1 MNMKWKLTLR
11 YVLSIAF
18 VAIFV
23 VILNIVAL
31 ISLTFYNASQNQ
43 NKDKDIAMNGADYYA
58 RKFEH
63 YINVDEDNNLIV
75 NEEGKK
81 SLDKNRLWIQV
92 LDEDSKEVYSY
103 KKPEDVNAKHT
114 PIELINGYK
123 YSSGFG
129 GSSDILAG
137 EKKLKNESYTY
148 LIGFPAGHI
157 TKYVF
162 IMETDTLVKYI
173 KTSINAIIIID
184 FLIAVIFGY
193 IFSKGLTRPIK
204 KIITGVDDLAD
215 GNYDV
220 YYKEKGVY
228 SKVFGK
234 LNSLS
239 DTLKSN
245 ETERT
250 KIEKMRED
258 WIANISHDIKTPLSS
273 IKGYAEVLSDDYE
286 FTNEEISEF
295 ADIINLKADYIKE
308 LVDDLNLTMKLK
320 NSNSIINKEEVNLN
334 SLVKNSVIDIFN
346 DPRYSDRDI
355 EFVDSEKVIK
365 KNLDK
370 TLIKR
375 VINNL
380 IYNAL
385 VHNDENVS
393 IIVSVFEDEKAH
405 IIIKDNGKGINEDE
419 LKYIF
424 ERYYRGTNTG
434 EAHKGSGLGMAIA
447 KEIIVAHGGD
457 IQIRSEVSKGTEIEI
472 IL

>member
-23 VILNIVAL
+23 VILNIIAL
-31 ISLTFYNASQNQ
+31 MSLTFYSASQDKNGHDWHNGVGYYTRNFQ
-43 NKDKDIAMNGADYYA
+43 NYIQIDENDK
-58 RKFEH
+58 
-63 YINVDEDNNLIV
+63 LII

-81 SLDKNRLWIQV
+81 SLDKNNLWVQI
-92 LDEDSKEVYSY
+92 LDKDSKEVYSY
-103 KKPEDVNAKHT
+103 KKPSDVNEKHT

-123 YSSGFG
+123 YSHGFG
-129 GSSDILAG
+129 GHSDILAG
-137 EKKLKNESYTY
+137 QKKLKNESYTY
-148 LIGFPAGHI
+148 LIGFPMRYI
-157 TKYVF
+157 TKYTF
-162 IMETDTLVKYI
+162 IMENDTLIRYI
-173 KTSINAIIIID
+173 RKAIYVIIIID
-184 FLIAVIFGY
+184 FLIAAVFGY
-193 IFSKGLTRPIK
+193 IFSKGLTRPVK

-245 ETERT
+245 EIERV

-273 IKGYAEVLSDDYE
+273 IKGYAEVLSEDYD
-286 FTNEEISEF
+286 FTSEEISEF
-295 ADIINLKADYIKE
+295 ANIINSKADYIKE

-346 DPRYSDRDI
+346 DHRYSDRDI
-355 EFVDSEKVIK
+355 EFIDSEKVIK

-385 VHNDENVS
+385 VHNNEDIS
-393 IIVSVFEDEKAH
+393 ISVKVFEDEKAH

-457 IQIRSEVSKGTEIEI
+457 IQIRSELSKGTEIEI
-472 IL
+472 TL

>member
-31 ISLTFYNASQNQ
+31 ISLTFYSASQNQ
-43 NKDKDIAMNGADYYA
+43 DKDIARNGAGYYV
-58 RKFEH
+58 RKFEQ
-63 YINVDEDNNLIV
+63 YINVDENNNLIL
-75 NEEGKK
+75 NEDGKK
-81 SLDKNRLWIQV
+81 SLDKNGLWIQV

-103 KKPEDVNAKHT
+103 KKPEDVNTKHT

-137 EKKLKNESYTY
+137 EKKFKNESYTY
-148 LIGFPAGHI
+148 LIGFPMAYI
-157 TKYVF
+157 TKYIF
-162 IMETDTLVKYI
+162 IMENDKLVEYI
-173 KTSINAIIIID
+173 KIAINSIIIID

-193 IFSKGLTRPIK
+193 IFSKGLTRPVK

-239 DTLKSN
+239 DILKSS
-245 ETERT
+245 EIERV

-273 IKGYAEVLSDDYE
+273 IKGYAEVLSEDYD
-286 FTNEEISEF
+286 FTSEEISEF
-295 ADIINLKADYIKE
+295 ANIINSKADYIKE
-308 LVDDLNLTMKLK
+308 LVDDLNLTMRLK

-355 EFVDSEKVIK
+355 EFIDSEKVIK
-365 KNLDK
+365 KPLDK
-370 TLIKR
+370 TLMKR

-385 VHNDENVS
+385 VHNNEDIS
-393 IIVSVFEDEKAH
+393 ISVKVFEDEKAH
-405 IIIKDNGKGINEDE
+405 IIIKDNGKGIGEDE

-457 IQIRSEVSKGTEIEI
+457 IQIRSELSKGTEIEI
-472 IL
+472 TL

>member
-23 VILNIVAL
+23 VILNIIAL
-31 ISLTFYNASQNQ
+31 ISLTFYTASQNQ
-43 NKDKDIAMNGADYYA
+43 DKDIARNGAGSYV
-58 RKFEH
+58 RNFEQ
-63 YINVDEDNNLIV
+63 YINVGENNNLIL

-81 SLDKNRLWIQV
+81 SLDKNGLWIQV
-92 LDEDSKEVYSY
+92 LDEDSKEVYNY
-103 KKPEDVNAKHT
+103 KKPEDVNDKHT

-137 EKKLKNESYTY
+137 EKKFENKSYTY
-148 LIGFPAGHI
+148 LIGFPSGHI

-162 IMETDTLVKYI
+162 IMENDKLVEYI
-173 KTSINAIIIID
+173 KIAINSIIIID

-193 IFSKGLTRPIK
+193 IFSKGLTRPVK

-245 ETERT
+245 EIERT

-273 IKGYAEVLSDDYE
+273 IKGYAEVLSEDYD
-286 FTNEEISEF
+286 FTSDEISEF
-295 ADIINLKADYIKE
+295 ANIINSKADYIKE

-320 NSNSIINKEEVNLN
+320 NSNTIINKEEVNLN

-355 EFVDSEKVIK
+355 EFIDSEKVIK
-365 KNLDK
+365 KHLDK

-385 VHNDENVS
+385 VHNNEDIS
-393 IIVSVFEDEKAH
+393 ISVKVFEDEKAH
-405 IIIKDNGKGINEDE
+405 IIIKDNGKGISEDE

-457 IQIRSEVSKGTEIEI
+457 IQIRSELSKGTEIEI

>member
-23 VILNIVAL
+23 VILNMIAL
-31 ISLTFYNASQNQ
+31 ISLTFYSASQNQ
-43 NKDKDIAMNGADYYA
+43 DKDIARNGAGSYV

-63 YINVDEDNNLIV
+63 YINVDENNNLIV
-75 NEEGKK
+75 NEDGRK
-81 SLDKNRLWIQV
+81 SLDKNRLWIQI
-92 LDEDSKEVYSY
+92 LDEDGKEVYSY
-103 KKPEDVNAKHT
+103 KKPEDVEAKHT

-129 GSSDILAG
+129 GNSDILAG
-137 EKKLKNESYTY
+137 EKKLKNEGYTY
-148 LIGFPAGHI
+148 LIGFPMDYI
-157 TKYVF
+157 TKYIF
-162 IMETDTLVKYI
+162 IMENDKLVKYI
-173 KTSINAIIIID
+173 KTAINSIIIID

-193 IFSKGLTRPIK
+193 IFSKGLTRPVK

-239 DTLKSN
+239 DTLKSS
-245 ETERT
+245 EIERI

-273 IKGYAEVLSDDYE
+273 IKGYAEVLSEDYD

-295 ADIINLKADYIKE
+295 ANIINSKANYIKE